1 MKKLY
6 AIVIAAIL
14 LVSFT
19 ISVSAASTVLSA
31 DTKSAKYNETVA
43 IDVSI
48 EGNTGFKAYGMVISY
63 DKNALKLES
72 LTMGEKLNGLFS
84 GNVEDGKVGFSSNKT
99 IQEDGVLF
107 TATFK
112 VLTNVGGTYPVTV
125 KLDKIGVS
133 STDLM
138 QPTVE
143 AGGVTVVHV
152 HNWGEWSTT
161 KQPTCKEKGI
171 KTRTCSECK
180 ENDEQELDKTAHKFG
195 AWTVS
200 KKATCSEVG
209 QETKTCSVC
218 NATENRSTSKGA
230 HSYGAWV
237 TSKEPTNTDTGL
249 KERKCSICGHTQT
262 EVIPVV
268 EKEPE
273 PTPDPNQGNQN
284 GNNTDQDTNK
294 DTNTDTDTD
303 SQQSPSGNK
312 YIRGI
317 IIALGILFILL
328 IIFLLWKRKKD
339 DEEENTDQTVSEE
352 N

>member
-14 LVSFT
+14 LFSFT
-19 ISVSAASTVLSA
+19 ISVSAASTALSV

-48 EGNTGFKAYGMVISY
+48 EGNTGFNAYGMEISY

-72 LTMGEKLNGLFS
+72 LTMGEKLNGYFS
-84 GNVEDGKVGFSSNKT
+84 GNIESGKVTFATSKT

-133 STDLM
+133 ATDVM
-138 QPTVE
+138 QPTVD
-143 AGGVTVVHV
+143 AGGITVVHI

-161 KQPTCKEKGI
+161 KEPTCKEKGI
-171 KTRTCSECK
+171 KTRICSECK
-180 ENDEQELDKTAHKFG
+180 EKDEQELDKTSHKFG

-218 NATENRSTSKGA
+218 SATESRSTSKGG
-230 HSYGAWV
+230 HGYGAWV
-237 TSKEPTNTDTGL
+237 TSKEPTSTDTGL
-249 KERKCSICGHTQT
+249 KERKCSICGHAQT

-273 PTPDPNQGNQN
+273 PTPDPNQGNQG
-284 GNNTDQDTNK
+284 GNNNDQDTNK
-294 DTNTDTDTD
+294 DTDTDTD
-303 SQQSPSGNK
+303 SQQSSSGNK

-317 IIALGILFILL
+317 IIALGILLILL

-339 DEEENTDQTVSEE
+339 DEEENTEETVSEE
-352 N
+352 S